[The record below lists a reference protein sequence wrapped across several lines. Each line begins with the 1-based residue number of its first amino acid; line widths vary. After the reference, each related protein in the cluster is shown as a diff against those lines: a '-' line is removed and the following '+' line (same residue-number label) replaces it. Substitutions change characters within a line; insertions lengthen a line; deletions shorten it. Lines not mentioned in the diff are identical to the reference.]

1 MHQHLIFFLICGN
14 KTCQVLECFRIYEK
28 NNLSCKTMGNMEE
41 IHKFWG
47 RVRKWKQKS
56 WTAARENGWNDCSRV
71 EKKKQFDWIKFNLI
85 KSTCLCLNWKLSGI
99 EIIMYVHISTEG
111 KETKVCT
118 FSCWKLFVIKIWFSL
133 NSSNPCIRMNLL
145 LHHKVTKVLEV
156 HILCEKLTLTLF
168 HGKFS

>member
-1 MHQHLIFFLICGN
+1 
-14 KTCQVLECFRIYEK
+14 
-28 NNLSCKTMGNMEE
+28 METKHAKYLNVSEFMKRTIWAAKQWE
-41 IHKFWG
+41 IWRRFTNSGEESESGSKSHG
-47 RVRKWKQKS
+47 RLQERMDGMIV
-56 WTAARENGWNDCSRV
+56 AGW
-71 EKKKQFDWIKFNLI
+71 KKKQFDWIKFNLI

-133 NSSNPCIRMNLL
+133 NSSNPCIKMNLL
-145 LHHKVTKVLEV
+145 LHHKVTKVLQV